1 MQGDMK
7 KITIFDQC
15 LALSRKWCKTVS
27 DVELLKCSLR
37 GHSRL
42 RLLEMASFDRSYTIY
57 SRPKSIALPCSIV
70 ELFDLEIWFRGHSRS
85 LKIVPFESLGAAS
98 YSHSIATM
106 AVSLAVT
113 TQYSNVTKAHL
124 TTERVQEPRYV
135 ASLGCS
141 RAAKKW

>member
-1 MQGDMK
+1 
-7 KITIFDQC
+7 
-15 LALSRKWCKTVS
+15 
-27 DVELLKCSLR
+27 
-37 GHSRL
+37 
-42 RLLEMASFDRSYTIY
+42 MASFDRSYTIY